1 VHKQDAP
8 RYNLSLIPMM
18 ESHKLKPT
26 VLASSLHHNAP
37 TRIGPSRSRVVAGT
51 TLAVAALA
59 SLSMLGAAC
68 TTDSALVT
76 KPVDEHT
83 PGIIAGTLEVS
94 LNGQALKLRN
104 TTERQV
110 GYMVVD
116 KNQLV
121 VASYPPCGEQCAAV
135 VQGASAN
142 VPFSQISGY
151 TPESTEATV
160 MWFRYQARTDGKK
173 VPEGAMQMTH
183 IKLK

>member
-1 VHKQDAP
+1 
-8 RYNLSLIPMM
+8 MM

-26 VLASSLHHNAP
+26 VLASSLHRSDAP
-37 TRIGPSRSRVVAGT
+37 KNGPQRSGVRASTMLTSTVLTGIM
-51 TLAVAALA
+51 LA
-59 SLSMLGAAC
+59 SLMLLGTAC
-68 TTDSALVT
+68 STDSALVT
-76 KPVDEHT
+76 EPVDEQS

-121 VASYPPCGEQCAAV
+121 VALYPPCGEQCAAV

-160 MWFRYQARTDGKK
+160 MWFRYQIRTDGKK
-173 VPEGAMQMTH
+173 VPEGAVQMTH